1 MTDIQ
6 RESFCQGRA
15 VQAEKGWNQVES
27 RDVQRGQAS
36 VATIQGN
43 CPQEVYA
50 SGEVLITD
58 LPQTQKAGGSPKT
71 LTSPEHSADASGQ
84 HHLKDHCR
92 EQL

>member
-1 MTDIQ
+1 MDDRHTE
-6 RESFCQGRA
+6 RELLSRQSP

-36 VATIQGN
+36 VATIQGS

-58 LPQTQKAGGSPKT
+58 LPKT
-71 LTSPEHSADASGQ
+71 LTSPAHSAEASGQ
-84 HHLKDHCR
+84 HHLKDHCC
-92 EQL
+92 E